1 MYSCIKNTLI
11 IHPEFND
18 ELKGKMRTDMKKHER
33 LIFANYKNKKK
44 YEDKYI
50 KPKKYSND
58 NAQLKHIQQF
68 PYSKSQYM
76 CSKFNNEIDNTLPE
90 NIKYLQLGYSFNHTV
105 DNLGSGLEHIV
116 FGYEFNQRVDNLPF
130 TIKSLIF
137 GYSFN
142 QTVDNIPC
150 SIVRLELSYSF
161 NQKIDD
167 LPIGLEILVI
177 GKNFSHNINCLPSTL
192 VHLEIKSKYYNDD
205 HYNKKVL
212 NICALP
218 KNLKEIDFIDKNRY
232 NRYGG
237 TKIEK
242 YDIHNIKYKFGK
254 KNIDFF

>member
-1 MYSCIKNTLI
+1 MYVCIKNTLI

-18 ELKGKMRTDMKKHER
+18 VLKGKMRTDMKKHER
-33 LIFANYKNKKK
+33 LIFANYKNKEE

-58 NAQLKHIQQF
+58 NAQLSHVKQF
-68 PYSKSQYM
+68 PNPYNQYM
-76 CSKFNNEIDNTLPE
+76 CSKFNNQIDNTLPE
-90 NIKYLQLGYSFNHTV
+90 NIKYLQLGYSFNQSV
-105 DNLGSGLEHIV
+105 DNLGSGLEDIV
-116 FGYEFNQRVDNLPF
+116 FGYEFNQRVENLPF

-150 SIVRLELSYSF
+150 SIIRLELSYSF
-161 NQKIDD
+161 NQKLDD

-177 GKNFSHNINCLPSTL
+177 GKNFSHNINCLPQTL

-205 HYNKKVL
+205 YYNKNLL

-218 KNLKEIDFIDKNRY
+218 KNLETIIFIDKNKW
-232 NRYGG
+232 NK

-242 YDIHNIKYKFGK
+242 YDIHNIKYKFYK
-254 KNIDFF
+254 KNINFY